1 MMMMMMIPALLNG
14 RYTIENIAIS
24 CMHIRSTLYIGTVN
38 VMCTTLQ
45 CHSYYLIVKS
55 TLCMGG
61 RCIHMNRN
69 V

>member
-1 MMMMMMIPALLNG
+1 MMMTMMIPVLLNG
-14 RYTIENIAIS
+14 RYTNS